1 MLIWT
6 AKFSKKK
13 AVFSAVIFGTVMAG
27 LILLAGRL
35 SATPIEPDVPQ
46 LDSNEARVAYL
57 HSLGWE
63 VFPEPVETLQFLLP
77 ATLSEPYTTYNQL
90 QLSQGFDLSACCGK
104 QISRYT
110 YTVSNHPDRAEG
122 VQANLYLCEE
132 IPVAG
137 DICCPGINGFQE
149 PLIQEQT

>member
-13 AVFSAVIFGTVMAG
+13 AVFSAVIFGVVMAG
-27 LILLAGRL
+27 LILLAGQLSAGPTESDVPRL
-35 SATPIEPDVPQ
+35 S
-46 LDSNEARVAYL
+46 SNDARVAYL
-57 HSLGWE
+57 QSLGWD
-63 VFPEPVETLQFLLP
+63 VLPEPVETLQFLLP
-77 ATLSEPYTTYNQL
+77 ATLSEPYITYNQL